1 MKWQKI
7 IQLFASNITLEP
19 VLKKPKNMKSRQSVE
34 KTGDKIRSATYHV
47 LFSDVPLTDPNS

>member
-19 VLKKPKNMKSRQSVE
+19 VLKKPKNMTAER
-34 KTGDKIRSATYHV
+34 
-47 LFSDVPLTDPNS
+47 